1 MNFNSLEEILNY
13 KFSNK
18 KLLEQSLTHS
28 SQELE
33 KNNERLE
40 FLGDSIISLVVSKFL
55 SLSLEFEDEGKLSI
69 YRSKIVSREN
79 LSKVA
84 SDLKLKDYLISGRSL
99 KNNENK
105 TDSILGNAFE
115 ALMGAIFL
123 DSDYEQAEKI
133 ILFHLNID
141 LINLSLSEAKDSKT
155 LLQEKLQSLREEL
168 AIYST
173 EEITDSAEN
182 KFLCRLT
189 HQNLKLNSK
198 GIGPSKKIAEQI
210 AAKRMLLKINES

>member
-1 MNFNSLEEILNY
+1 MKFNSLEEIINY
-13 KFSNK
+13 KFRNK
-18 KLLEQSLTHS
+18 DLLEQSLTHS
-28 SQELE
+28 SHEPE

-55 SLSLEFEDEGKLSI
+55 SLRLEFEDEGRLSI

-84 SDLKLKDYLISGRSL
+84 SDLKLENYLITGTSF
-99 KNNENK
+99 KNNNNK
-105 TDSILGNAFE
+105 TNSILGNAFE
-115 ALMGAIFL
+115 ALMGAVFL
-123 DSDYEQAEKI
+123 DSNYEQVEKI

-141 LINLSLSEAKDSKT
+141 LINLSSFEAKDPKT
-155 LLQEKLQSLREEL
+155 LLQEKLQSLKEEL

-173 EEITDSAEN
+173 EEMIDPAEG
-182 KFLCRLT
+182 KFLCRLS

-198 GIGPSKKIAEQI
+198 GIGSSKKTAEQH
-210 AAKRMLLKINES
+210 AAKEMLLKINES